1 MRSNDFL
8 SQNESVLIVVARAID
23 AGAVALVGML
33 AYFWTHETWDLPS
46 FYQVALVIAFF
57 FTIFLFPAFDLYS
70 SWRGRPALEHIRV
83 IAGAVLTLMICL
95 VVMSALSKT
104 TAWFSRAW
112 FGTWAL
118 SCVAVIFGLKR
129 VLMIVLRE
137 LRGRGWNQRNIVIY
151 GAGRLGCMVALRLK
165 EADWAGFRIVSF
177 FDDAPDQALDNLKTA
192 GLDGAVQGP
201 ATDLDN
207 YLRDNDVREL
217 WLALPLRAEERVRDL
232 LFSLRHSTV
241 SIRFIPNLFSFK
253 LFLGLSVTD
262 VAGVPVVNVNSSP
275 MSGLN
280 RVIKDLEDRVLAFLI
295 LVLVSPIM
303 ALIAAAIRLE
313 SKGPIIYKQE
323 RHGWD
328 GKIIKVYKFRSM
340 SVMDDSTDVRQAT
353 KGDSR
358 ITKVGAFIRRTS
370 LDELPQFFNVLQG
383 RMSIVG
389 PRPHA
394 LSHNEY
400 YKDKVENYFQR
411 HKVKPGITGLAQI
424 NGFRGET
431 DTLEKMEKRVAYD
444 LQYIQNWSVGLDL
457 KIIALTVFRVFAD
470 EKAY

>member
-1 MRSNDFL
+1 MRSRDFL

-23 AGAVALVGML
+23 ASAVALVGAL
-33 AYFWTHETWDLPS
+33 AYFWTHETWVLPEY
-46 FYQVALVIAFF
+46 YQVALVIAFF
-57 FTIFLFPAFDLYS
+57 FTVVLFPAFDLYS

-83 IAGAVLTLMICL
+83 ILGAVITLMICL
-95 VVMSALSKT
+95 VIMSALSKT

-112 FGTWAL
+112 FGTWAV
-118 SCVAVIFGLKR
+118 SSVVVIFALKR
-129 VLMIVLRE
+129 ALIVVLRE
-137 LRGRGWNQRNIVIY
+137 LRGRGWNQRNIVIF
-151 GAGRLGCMVALRLK
+151 GAGRLGCMVAERLK
-165 EADWAGFRIVSF
+165 EADWAGFQIVSF
-177 FDDAPDQALDNLKTA
+177 FDDEPEVARKNLDEA
-192 GLDGAVQGP
+192 GIPAEVKGP
-201 ATDLDN
+201 ETDLDL
-207 YLRDNDVREL
+207 YLRDNDIREL
-217 WLALPLRAEERVRDL
+217 WLALPLRAEDRVRDL

-253 LFLGLSVTD
+253 LFLGLSITD
-262 VAGVPVVNVNSSP
+262 VAGVPVVNVNSTP
-275 MSGLN
+275 MSGMN
-280 RVIKDLEDRVLAFLI
+280 RVLKEIEDRVLAFLI
-295 LVLVSPIM
+295 LGLVSPVM
-303 ALIAAAIRLE
+303 ALIALAIRLE
-313 SKGPIIYKQE
+313 SRGPILYKQE

-328 GKIIKVYKFRSM
+328 GRIIKVYKFRSM
-340 SVMDDSTDVRQAT
+340 SVMDGAGHVKQAT
-353 KGDSR
+353 KGDAR

-457 KIIALTVFRVFAD
+457 KIIALTIFRVFAD